1 MNEHEYTY
9 SLIILW
15 VAFPLGAWLGR
26 RFDSD
31 WRFYPVS
38 LAPLAV
44 ALIGHYSGLF
54 DFAPL
59 NRPLPDLGNMGNS
72 VVYVGVAVGL
82 SVWLGMRVRD
92 SRQRD
97 EQ

>member
-1 MNEHEYTY
+1 MNEHEYPY

-15 VAFPLGAWLGR
+15 VSMPLGFWLSR
-26 RFDSD
+26 WFRDD

-44 ALIGHYSGLF
+44 TLIGHYSGLF

-59 NRPLPDLGNMGNS
+59 NHPLPDLGNMGNS
-72 VVYVGVAVGL
+72 VVYVGVAVAL

-92 SRQRD
+92 SRQKD